1 MKNRS
6 MRLVS
11 CVILSL
17 VVHTALAATF
27 FYAVKPKP
35 VTLEISNPIRVSLVD
50 DYSSATGTEDDDSL
64 SSGLTGDSAQEF
76 SNETDLTE
84 NDQFDPNILEM
95 QMVAAIELQDEIAT
109 VEPQSET
116 IEDLDNLRTQDSHEE
131 FMFDAALETNF
142 ETKDELTKEN
152 LDSIVS
158 KLEETS
164 ASATIPVTEHPV
176 PARVENPSNESQN
189 EIPKSSND
197 TKPPES
203 IKSIVNVQSEDT
215 FSHSE
220 LDIAVRDAVNEK
232 PMPGLDPIEPESLS
246 QTFSNHRAAA
256 ADPVKIDNF
265 DNANYNPV
273 SPDFDSE
280 FVRWAQLDFESVS
293 NTEPDKIPET
303 KNDAVDQTLN
313 PEVFQR
319 IGNFEES
326 LSAEFNNS
334 IPDEVTQKENSQ
346 HPSQFATNSD
356 SSERS
361 PIVSV
366 PSENIYSHSEPDI
379 AVRDAVNEKPL
390 PGTDPIEPESLS
402 QTFSNHQAVA
412 SDFVKND
419 NFDNTNYD
427 PVSPDFDSEFV
438 RWAQLD
444 FESVS
449 HTEPNKIPETKNDAV
464 DQTLNPEVLQSTR
477 KFEENL
483 SAEFNNLIPDE
494 VTQEENS
501 HHPSQFAAIS
511 DSSGRSPIVSVQS
524 DDIYAHSEQDIAV
537 RDAIHGKPLS
547 GLDPVEPE
555 SLSQTFSNHQAAA
568 ADSVNFDNFDSANY
582 DPVSPDFD
590 SEFVRWAQLD
600 FESVSHTEP
609 DKTPETKNDAVDQTL
624 NSEVVQRIGKLE
636 ESLSAEFNNSI
647 PDEVTQEENSQRPS
661 QSASNP
667 NNGERSDADQL
678 VANSIA
684 FLTKQ
689 KSTEQLSQQQPSHVD
704 SEPNREPS
712 ANSPIPVRSQKVA
725 SIAGA
730 TANSSPKYG
739 IEGFPNPAPRYPY
752 LSRAN
757 GEEGKVIL
765 QVVVDKYGL
774 ASEITIV
781 QSSGYRRLDKAA
793 TKAVKKWKFQ
803 PALNGGFNVQG
814 VVQIPISFV
823 LRNS

>member
-50 DYSSATGTEDDDSL
+50 NYSSATGTEDDDSL
-64 SSGLTGDSAQEF
+64 SSGLTGDSVQEF

-84 NDQFDPNILEM
+84 NGQFDPNILEM

-116 IEDLDNLRTQDSHEE
+116 IEDLDNLRTQDSHEA
-131 FMFDAALETNF
+131 FMFDAALETNI

-152 LDSIVS
+152 LDSFVS

-176 PARVENPSNESQN
+176 PVRVENPSNESQN
-189 EIPKSSND
+189 EIPESSND
-197 TKPPES
+197 AKPPEA
-203 IKSIVNVQSEDT
+203 IKSIVNVQSEDLH
-215 FSHSE
+215 SHSE
-220 LDIAVRDAVNEK
+220 QDIAVRNVVNEK
-232 PMPGLDPIEPESLS
+232 PLPDLEPIEPESLS
-246 QTFSNHRAAA
+246 QTLSNHQAAA
-256 ADPVKIDNF
+256 VDSAKIDNF
-265 DNANYNPV
+265 DNANYNPD

-280 FVRWAQLDFESVS
+280 FVRWAQLDFELVS
-293 NTEPDKIPET
+293 QTELDKIPET

-313 PEVFQR
+313 PEVVQTIR
-319 IGNFEES
+319 KYEES
-326 LSAEFNNS
+326 LSPEFNNS
-334 IPDEVTQKENSQ
+334 IPDEVTQEENSQ
-346 HPSQFATNSD
+346 HPSQFAANSD

-402 QTFSNHQAVA
+402 QTFSDHQAVA
-412 SDFVKND
+412 ADFVKND

-427 PVSPDFDSEFV
+427 PVPPDFDSEFV

-449 HTEPNKIPETKNDAV
+449 DTEPDKIPETRNDAV
-464 DQTLNPEVLQSTR
+464 DQTLNSEVFRSITN
-477 KFEENL
+477 FEKNL
-483 SAEFNNLIPDE
+483 SAEFNNPTPDE

-524 DDIYAHSEQDIAV
+524 DDIYSHSEQDIAV
-537 RDAIHGKPLS
+537 KDAVNEEPLP
-547 GLDPVEPE
+547 GLDPIESE

-568 ADSVNFDNFDSANY
+568 ADSVKIDNFDSANY
-582 DPVSPDFD
+582 DPVPPDFD

-600 FESVSHTEP
+600 FESVSNTEP
-609 DKTPETKNDAVDQTL
+609 NKIPETKNGAVDQTL
-624 NSEVVQRIGKLE
+624 NPEVFQSIRKFD
-636 ESLSAEFNNSI
+636 ESLSVEFNNSL
-647 PDEVTQEENSQRPS
+647 PDEVTQEESSQHPS
-661 QSASNP
+661 QFVAKSDSS
-667 NNGERSDADQL
+667 ERSDTNQKDENS
-678 VANSIA
+678 VA
-684 FLTKQ
+684 LLTTQKKTKQ
-689 KSTEQLSQQQPSHVD
+689 LIQQQPSHVD
-704 SEPNREPS
+704 SESNRESS
-712 ANSPIPVRSQKVA
+712 AISPTPVRSQKVA

-730 TANSSPKYG
+730 PANSSPKYG

-774 ASEITIV
+774 ASEISIV

-803 PALNGGFNVQG
+803 PALKGGLNVQG
-814 VVQIPISFV
+814 VVQVPISFV

>member
-50 DYSSATGTEDDDSL
+50 DFSSVTGSEDDNSL
-64 SSGLTGDSAQEF
+64 SSGLTGDSVQEF

-84 NDQFDPNILEM
+84 NGQFDPNILEM
-95 QMVAAIELQDEIAT
+95 QMVAAIELQAEIAT

-131 FMFDAALETNF
+131 FRFDAALETNF

-158 KLEETS
+158 KLEKTS
-164 ASATIPVTEHPV
+164 AIATIPVTEHAV
-176 PARVENPSNESQN
+176 PARVENPSNGSQN
-189 EIPKSSND
+189 EILESSND
-197 TKPPES
+197 AKPPEA
-203 IKSIVNVQSEDT
+203 IKSIVNVQSEDLY
-215 FSHSE
+215 SHSE
-220 LDIAVRDAVNEK
+220 QDIAVRNAVNEK
-232 PMPGLDPIEPESLS
+232 PLPGLDPIEPESLS
-246 QTFSNHRAAA
+246 KTFSDHQAVA
-256 ADPVKIDNF
+256 ADFVKIDNF
-265 DNANYNPV
+265 DNANYDPV

-280 FVRWAQLDFESVS
+280 FVRWAQLDLESVS
-293 NTEPDKIPET
+293 NTEPDKFPDT
-303 KNDAVDQTLN
+303 KNNAVDQTLI
-313 PEVFQR
+313 PEVIR
-319 IGNFEES
+319 SIRKFEES
-326 LSAEFNNS
+326 LSAEINHS
-334 IPDEVTQKENSQ
+334 IPDEVTQEENSQ
-346 HPSQFATNSD
+346 HPSQFAADSD

-361 PIVSV
+361 LIVSV
-366 PSENIYSHSEPDI
+366 QSEDVNSHSEQDI

-390 PGTDPIEPESLS
+390 PDLGPIESESFS
-402 QTFSNHQAVA
+402 QTFINHQATAADSVEI
-412 SDFVKND
+412 D
-419 NFDNTNYD
+419 NFDNVNSD

-449 HTEPNKIPETKNDAV
+449 DTEPDKIPETRNDAV
-464 DQTLNPEVLQSTR
+464 DQTLNPEVFRSIS
-477 KFEENL
+477 KFEKSL
-483 SAEFNNLIPDE
+483 SAEFNNPTPDE

-524 DDIYAHSEQDIAV
+524 DDIYSHSEQDIAV
-537 RDAIHGKPLS
+537 RDAVNEEPLP
-547 GLDPVEPE
+547 GLNPIESE
-555 SLSQTFSNHQAAA
+555 SLSQTFSDHQAAA
-568 ADSVNFDNFDSANY
+568 ADSVKIDSFDNANY

-600 FESVSHTEP
+600 FESISHTEL
-609 DKTPETKNDAVDQTL
+609 DKNPGTKNVAADQTL
-624 NSEVVQRIGKLE
+624 NPEVFRSIDKNE

-647 PDEVTQEENSQRPS
+647 PDEVTQEENLQHRSQFA
-661 QSASNP
+661 ASSDSI
-667 NNGERSDADQL
+667 ERSDTNQAVENS
-678 VANSIA
+678 VALS
-684 FLTKQ
+684 TTQ
-689 KSTEQLSQQQPSHVD
+689 KSTEHSNQQQPSHAGF
-704 SEPNREPS
+704 ELNREPS
-712 ANSPIPVRSQKVA
+712 TNLPTPIRSQKVA
-725 SIAGA
+725 SISGA
-730 TANSSPKYG
+730 PANSSPKYG

-803 PALNGGFNVQG
+803 PALKGEIKVQG
-814 VVQIPISFV
+814 VVQVPISFV

>member
-6 MRLVS
+6 MKLVS

-17 VVHTALAATF
+17 VVHTGLAATF

-50 DYSSATGTEDDDSL
+50 NYSSATGTEDDDSL
-64 SSGLTGDSAQEF
+64 SSGLPGNSAQEI

-84 NDQFDPNILEM
+84 NDQFHLNILEM

-131 FMFDAALETNF
+131 FMFDAALETDF

-152 LDSIVS
+152 LNSVVS

-164 ASATIPVTEHPV
+164 ASATTPVTEHPV
-176 PARVENPSNESQN
+176 PVRVENPSNESQN
-189 EIPKSSND
+189 EIPESSND
-197 TKPPES
+197 AKPLEATKP
-203 IKSIVNVQSEDT
+203 IVNVQSEDVH
-215 FSHSE
+215 SHSE
-220 LDIAVRDAVNEK
+220 QHIAMRDAVNEK
-232 PMPGLDPIEPESLS
+232 PLPGLAPIEPESLS
-246 QTFSNHRAAA
+246 QTFGNHQAAA
-256 ADPVKIDNF
+256 TDSVKIDNF
-265 DNANYNPV
+265 DNTNYDPV

-303 KNDAVDQTLN
+303 KNNAVDQTLI
-313 PEVFQR
+313 PEVIR
-319 IGNFEES
+319 SIRKFEES
-326 LSAEFNNS
+326 LSAEINNS
-334 IPDEVTQKENSQ
+334 IPDEVTQEESLQ
-346 HPSQFATNSD
+346 HPSQFAANSD

-366 PSENIYSHSEPDI
+366 PSEDIYSHSEQHI
-379 AVRDAVNEKPL
+379 AARDAVNEEPL
-390 PGTDPIEPESLS
+390 PGLDPIESESLS
-402 QTFSNHQAVA
+402 QTFSDHQAA
-412 SDFVKND
+412 AAEFVEID
-419 NFDNTNYD
+419 EFDSANYD
-427 PVSPDFDSEFV
+427 PVPSDFDSEFV

-449 HTEPNKIPETKNDAV
+449 DTEPDKIPETKNDAV
-464 DQTLNPEVLQSTR
+464 DQTLKPEVFQSIR

-483 SAEFNNLIPDE
+483 SAEFNNSILDE
-494 VTQEENS
+494 VTRDDNS
-501 HHPSQFAAIS
+501 QHPSQFAAKS
-511 DSSGRSPIVSVQS
+511 DSSERSPIVSVQS
-524 DDIYAHSEQDIAV
+524 EDLYSHSEQEIAV
-537 RDAIHGKPLS
+537 RDVVNEKPLPDL
-547 GLDPVEPE
+547 GPIEPV
-555 SLSQTFSNHQAAA
+555 SLSQTFSNHQSAA
-568 ADSVNFDNFDSANY
+568 ADFVENDSFDNADY

-590 SEFVRWAQLD
+590 SEIVHWVQLD
-600 FESVSHTEP
+600 FESVSDAGS
-609 DKTPETKNDAVDQTL
+609 DKILETRNDAVDQTL
-624 NSEVVQRIGKLE
+624 NPEVFQSIRNFE
-636 ESLSAEFNNSI
+636 ESLSAKFINSI
-647 PDEVTQEENSQRPS
+647 PDEVTQEENPQHPS
-661 QSASNP
+661 QSASSS
-667 NNGERSDADQL
+667 NNSERSDADQL
-678 VANSIA
+678 VENSIA

-689 KSTEQLSQQQPSHVD
+689 KSTEQLSQQRSSHVD

-712 ANSPIPVRSQKVA
+712 ANSPTPISSQKVA
-725 SIAGA
+725 SIAGVS
-730 TANSSPKYG
+730 ANSSPKYG

-803 PALNGGFNVQG
+803 PALKGGFKVQG
-814 VVQIPISFV
+814 VVQVPISFV

>member
-64 SSGLTGDSAQEF
+64 SSGLTGDSVQEF

-84 NDQFDPNILEM
+84 NGQFDPNILEM

-116 IEDLDNLRTQDSHEE
+116 IQDLDVLRSQDSYEA
-131 FMFDAALETNF
+131 FRFDAALETNF

-152 LDSIVS
+152 LDSVDS
-158 KLEETS
+158 KLEKTS
-164 ASATIPVTEHPV
+164 AIPTIPVTEHAV

-189 EIPKSSND
+189 EILESSND
-197 TKPPES
+197 AKSPEAIKP
-203 IKSIVNVQSEDT
+203 IVNVLSEDT
-215 FSHSE
+215 FPHSE

-232 PMPGLDPIEPESLS
+232 PMPGADPIEPESLP
-246 QTFSNHRAAA
+246 QTLDNHQVAAV
-256 ADPVKIDNF
+256 DFVKIDDF
-265 DNANYNPV
+265 DNA
-273 SPDFDSE
+273 
-280 FVRWAQLDFESVS
+280 
-293 NTEPDKIPET
+293 
-303 KNDAVDQTLN
+303 
-313 PEVFQR
+313 
-319 IGNFEES
+319 
-326 LSAEFNNS
+326 
-334 IPDEVTQKENSQ
+334 
-346 HPSQFATNSD
+346 
-356 SSERS
+356 
-361 PIVSV
+361 
-366 PSENIYSHSEPDI
+366 
-379 AVRDAVNEKPL
+379 
-390 PGTDPIEPESLS
+390 
-402 QTFSNHQAVA
+402 
-412 SDFVKND
+412 
-419 NFDNTNYD
+419 NYD

-444 FESVS
+444 FELVS
-449 HTEPNKIPETKNDAV
+449 QTELDKIPETKNDAV
-464 DQTLNPEVLQSTR
+464 DQTLNPEVVQSIR
-477 KFEENL
+477 KFEESLSPEFNNSIPDEVTQEENSQHPSQFAANSDSSERSSIVSAQLEDIYSRSEPDIAVRDAVNEKLLPGLDPIEPESLPQTLDNYQAAAVDFVKIDDFNNANYDPVPPDFDSEFVRWAQLDFESVSDTEPDKIPETRNDAVDQTLNPEVFRSISKFEKSL
-483 SAEFNNLIPDE
+483 SAEFNNPTPDE

-524 DDIYAHSEQDIAV
+524 DDIYSHSEQDIAV
-537 RDAIHGKPLS
+537 RDAVNEEPLP
-547 GLDPVEPE
+547 GLDPLESE
-555 SLSQTFSNHQAAA
+555 SLSQTFGNHQTAA
-568 ADSVNFDNFDSANY
+568 ADSVKIDNFDSANY

-609 DKTPETKNDAVDQTL
+609 HKIPETKNGAVDQTL
-624 NSEVVQRIGKLE
+624 NPEVFQSIRKFD
-636 ESLSAEFNNSI
+636 ESLSAEFSNSI
-647 PDEVTQEENSQRPS
+647 PDEITQEENPQRPS

-667 NNGERSDADQL
+667 DNGERSDTDQL
-678 VANSIA
+678 VENSVA
-684 FLTKQ
+684 LLTKQ
-689 KSTEQLSQQQPSHVD
+689 KSTEQLSQQQFSHVD
-704 SEPNREPS
+704 SESNREYS
-712 ANSPIPVRSQKVA
+712 ANSPTPIGSQKVA

-774 ASEITIV
+774 ASEITII

-803 PALNGGFNVQG
+803 PALKGGFKVQG
-814 VVQIPISFV
+814 VVQVPISFV